1 MSSTKNNNILAI
13 EDGKWAQ
20 FWITKRE
27 FILITGII
35 LEASRQ
41 GLRLSQSAIIR
52 KIMEIGWA
60 NIDET
65 NILLNP
71 LSLFSSGGMEK

>member
-1 MSSTKNNNILAI
+1 MSSKNKNNIRTE

-20 FWITKRE
+20 FWMTKRE
-27 FILITGII
+27 FILITGVII
-35 LEASRQ
+35 EAANQ

-52 KIMEIGWA
+52 KIMEIGWD

-71 LSLFSSGGMEK
+71 MSLFSSGGSAK